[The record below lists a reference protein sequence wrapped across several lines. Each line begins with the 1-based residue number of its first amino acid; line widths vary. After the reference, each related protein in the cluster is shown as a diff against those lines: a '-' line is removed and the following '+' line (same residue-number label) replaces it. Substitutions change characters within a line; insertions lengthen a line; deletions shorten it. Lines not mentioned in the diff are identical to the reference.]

1 MSRNTK
7 IFLIVF
13 TVVLVAITILAII
26 YKKSQKDVSDES
38 RIIIESGQKVPEFAN
53 PNQNGQNT
61 ATKGAT
67 LDDTYLPNGITY
79 KYEEYKENDVEVKLV
94 QISGMINT
102 DIQKNINTEIKERIK
117 KILDSNNFKK
127 NSDSTANVTTSLEAN
142 FSDVLSIKINV
153 KFSEN
158 FTKSY
163 GLNYRLDTGERLKIG
178 DLFVYNAPKKNIITE
193 SAYKSFAMKYYTDE
207 GISNEF
213 YTNIEGEVLS
223 FLIDYDADKIT
234 EFSFNPFTIELYR
247 DGKTVVID
255 MLDYYSY
262 ISIYSIFTA
271 SHDLYEDTS
280 NLAEDIPVFT
290 VRPSIALYDLY
301 EKVNSTC
308 ILDIII
314 YSDEKLTTNEKEV
327 IENYKK
333 DLIKRLAVIRNE
345 KNVYYSNYIKVSKG
359 KEDEKDIL
367 IFKENECFAV
377 SEEGKFLDTIYNKIM
392 IAERDR
398 KNISYGRSKIYF
410 LDEEM
415 LQENTGI
422 KKYDISTGEEFVEIE
437 EREDDEEDNDDG
449 EETNN
454 SNNTTNTVT
463 NNANENVVQENHGT
477 ENPDENVENNVDN
490 QPAANITTQVIF

>member
-13 TVVLVAITILAII
+13 TVVLVAITILAIV

-67 LDDTYLPNGITY
+67 LDDTYMPNGITY
-79 KYEEYKENDVEVKLV
+79 KYEEYKENDVKVKLV
-94 QISGMINT
+94 QISGLINT
-102 DIQKNINTEIKERIK
+102 DIQKNINTEVKERIK
-117 KILDSNNFKK
+117 KILDSNNFKN
-127 NSDSTANVTTSLEAN
+127 NSDSTANVTTSVEAN

-153 KFSEN
+153 KFSES

-163 GLNYRLDTGERLKIG
+163 GLNYRLDNGERLKIE
-178 DLFVYNAPKKNIITE
+178 DLFVFNAPKKNIITE
-193 SAYKSFAMKYYTDE
+193 SAYRSFAMKYYTDE

-223 FLIDYDADKIT
+223 FLIDYDTDKIT

-262 ISIYSIFTA
+262 ISIYSIFT
-271 SHDLYEDTS
+271 SSDDLYDDTS
-280 NLAEDIPVFT
+280 KLAKDIPIFT
-290 VRPSIALYDLY
+290 VRPSIAVYDLY

-308 ILDIII
+308 ILDVII
-314 YSDEKLTTNEKEV
+314 YSDEKLSTTEKEV

-333 DLIKRLAVIRNE
+333 DLNKRLSVVRSE
-345 KNVYYSNYIKVSKG
+345 KNVYYSNYIKVNKG
-359 KEDEKDIL
+359 KEDGKDIL
-367 IFKENECFAV
+367 IFEENECFAT
-377 SEEGKFLDTIYNKIM
+377 SEDGKFLDTIYNKIM
-392 IAERDR
+392 LAERDR
-398 KNISYGRSKIYF
+398 KNISYERSKIYF

-415 LQENTGI
+415 LQENKGT
-422 KKYDISTGEEFVEIE
+422 KKYDIATGEEFVKIE
-437 EREDDEEDNDDG
+437 EREDDDEEDDNDD
-449 EETNN
+449 TNN
-454 SNNTTNTVT
+454 SSNTTNTVT
-463 NNANENVVQENHGT
+463 NTIDENVVQENPGT
-477 ENPDENVENNVDN
+477 ENPDENVGNDLDN